1 MINIDKNK
9 FLLASTLGLIG
20 LVINLYPIHLF
31 ANIQLI
37 FGNVS
42 YVVTAILLGPWYA
55 LYTAMITVSGLMIAW
70 DSPHVYL
77 LFGVE
82 ALCLGFARR
91 KDIYALYASF
101 CFWLFIGM
109 PLFYLYIFI
118 FTDLPSSH
126 IAFIAL
132 KQGINGLVY
141 ACIGS
146 LLIILSPPFWHFAD
160 KVKDRQRRTFNAQL
174 TYTFTL
180 VITIAL
186 LLAALLFNNQFI
198 ERQQSLLYTNIKN
211 TADHLGLST
220 QAYLDT
226 HIQAISN
233 AAAWLSLN
241 KHGEVEEQILLS
253 KLHNNYPGFITM
265 LLANDEG
272 NVIAASPASLLT
284 NGTVNPQKFSI
295 RDRNYFIESYI
306 NQRAYISPPFLGKG
320 FGNDPIVA
328 ISSPVYPANNPHQPI
343 GIIEGSLNLNE
354 FKKVDKFNTDSLH
367 QSIVLIDKNRK
378 VIYASDGL
386 DIAPLSEFSFS
397 QPSENYITSLPML
410 NISHGDNKAPEYVY
424 ANATLSNDWQ
434 LFVLN
439 PFRPLVELVE
449 SMYLATFAILLIS
462 LLITIYI
469 SRVISARLTLPL
481 ENIANKF
488 STSLEGDNLEYAVN
502 EESPQE
508 VYSLFNRLQQSKSQ
522 LISYQL
528 ELEEKVAIRTLE
540 LEDANRQLKTLA
552 EKDPL
557 TGLYNRRYAE
567 EQFKGV
573 QEFCQQSDEVIA
585 IALLDLDKFK
595 YINDTYGHDS
605 GDLTLNL
612 VAQLLNDD
620 FKRDSDIIV
629 RYGGEEFLLIMP
641 LCNALKIESHLE
653 HFRQRLENTLID
665 NQHENVQFKVTTSIG
680 AVIGS
685 GTFSASLE
693 DWVKQADINLYQAKH
708 SGRNKLV
715 FSTLEEPMM
724 TEKIKA

>member
-1 MINIDKNK
+1 MGKIEKNK
-9 FLLASTLGLIG
+9 LLLATSLGVIGLI
-20 LVINLYPIHLF
+20 INLYPIHLF

-37 FGNVS
+37 LGNVS
-42 YVVTAILLGPWYA
+42 YVIVAVLLGPWYA
-55 LYTAMITVSGLMIAW
+55 LYTAIITVTGLMIAW
-70 DSPHVYL
+70 DSPHVYV

-82 ALCLGFARR
+82 ALCLGLARR

-101 CFWLFIGM
+101 SFWLFIGM
-109 PLFYLYIFI
+109 PLFYLYIFL
-118 FTDLPSSH
+118 FSDLPSSH
-126 IAFIAL
+126 IAFVIL

-146 LLIILSPPFWHFAD
+146 LLIILTPSFWYFSY
-160 KVKDRQRRTFNAQL
+160 KVKDKQRRTFNAQL

-186 LLAALLFNNQFI
+186 LLSALLFNNQFI
-198 ERQQSLLYTNIKN
+198 ERQQRLLYSNIKN
-211 TADHLGLST
+211 SANHLALST
-220 QAYLDT
+220 QAYLDSHT
-226 HIQAISN
+226 RAITN

-241 KHGEVEEQILLS
+241 KHSKTEEQILLS
-253 KLHNNYPGFITM
+253 ELHNNYSGFITM

-328 ISSPVYPANNPHQPI
+328 ISSPIYPANNPHQPI

-354 FKKVDKFNTDSLH
+354 FKKVDKFNTDSQH

-424 ANATLSNDWQ
+424 TSVTLSNDWQ

-488 STSLEGDNLEYAVN
+488 STSLEGNNVEYAVN

-508 VYSLFNRLQQSKSQ
+508 VYSLFKRLQQSKSQ
-522 LISYQL
+522 LIGYQL

-540 LEDANRQLKTLA
+540 LEHANSKLKALA

-567 EQFKGV
+567 DKFPAI
-573 QEFCQQSDEVIA
+573 QELCQRSDEVIA

-595 YINDTYGHDS
+595 FINDTYGHDG
-605 GDLTLNL
+605 GDLTLKRI
-612 VAQLLNDD
+612 AKLLKQE

-641 LCNALKIESHLE
+641 LCNALKIEHHLE
-653 HFRQRLENTLID
+653 RFRQKLESLVID
-665 NQHENVQFKVTTSIG
+665 AKQTFQVTTSIG
-680 AVIGS
+680 AVIGN
-685 GTFSASLE
+685 GTFSTSLE
-693 DWVKQADINLYQAKH
+693 DWVKQADLNLYQAKEA
-708 SGRNKLV
+708 GRNQLV
-715 FSTLEEPMM
+715 FTTLEDKDLPDN
-724 TEKIKA
+724 